1 MTAMRLFLLFPLL
14 LLGCEAPTV
23 PPPTAVSPA
32 PVAEAASSA
41 EGVFAAAIRGR
52 RPIAFDY
59 SGVSRVAHPHRM
71 GASAAGNGK
80 TLVRCW
86 EVRRGD
92 AATGQWKLYDVDKI
106 RAPRLLP
113 GAPFAPAAGYTPRD
127 RAIPSPE
134 MEIPVDTQEGTA
146 DFADWGRFGACCR
159 TQACQDDWGATVD
172 FLVRL

>member
-52 RPIAFDY
+52 RPVAFVY
-59 SGVSRVAHPHRM
+59 NGVARVAHPHRM

-80 TLVRCW
+80 VLVRAW
-86 EVRRGD
+86 EVSRGGE
-92 AATGQWKLYDVDKI
+92 ATGTWKLYDVAKI
-106 RAPRLLP
+106 AAPRLLP
-113 GAPFAPAAGYTPRD
+113 GAPFAPAPGYTPRD
-127 RAIPSPE
+127 RAIPAPE
-134 MEIPVDTQEGTA
+134 IEIPAKGTA
-146 DFADWGRFGACCR
+146 DFAD
-159 TQACQDDWGATVD
+159 
-172 FLVRL
+172 